1 MSGTNN
7 MNEDLNKPQTNNHLA
22 NIILL
27 ANALFLVGMILY
39 QGPYV
44 GRFGYSYTVG
54 TVVSVCSNWQAG
66 EGYNFKYIV
75 NRDTLYS
82 CLSTKRPIDFN
93 DWVLLKFPNSD
104 PGRASFT
111 GYKLKER
118 IIIPNGGW
126 NEFPIDYCEEIDR

>member
-1 MSGTNN
+1 

-54 TVVSVCSNWQAG
+54 TVVSVCS
-66 EGYNFKYIV
+66 K
-75 NRDTLYS
+75 L
-82 CLSTKRPIDFN
+82 
-93 DWVLLKFPNSD
+93 
-104 PGRASFT
+104 AS
-111 GYKLKER
+111 R
-118 IIIPNGGW
+118 
-126 NEFPIDYCEEIDR
+126 